1 MKTCSFVCSCSAAL
15 VAASLFLGCPGG
27 SEETVA
33 LSDQD
38 KGIKAKPV
46 DLDAL
51 AAARAASEGNK
62 IEQEVVEARS
72 LNANVKAYAN
82 KEGEPTL
89 QDMEGAGQAAA
100 GGRNSSWVGENA
112 NAGSAAPS
120 DLDTM
125 DEGEGLEPWIN
136 MQLVEQRILGK
147 RKSFQTCWDNHGGS
161 SGGHMDMAVTVGMN
175 GRATSVSL
183 AGGSP
188 LKNGQVAD
196 CVVRA
201 IKTVKYPEPRNG
213 AVSFVYPVK
222 F

>member
-1 MKTCSFVCSCSAAL
+1 MKTRSLICSFSAAL
-15 VAASLFLGCPGG
+15 VAVCLFMGCAGG
-27 SEETVA
+27 SEGTAA

-38 KGIKAKPV
+38 NSIKAKPV
-46 DLDAL
+46 DLEAL

-89 QDMEGAGQAAA
+89 QDMAGSGQAPA
-100 GGRNSSWVGENA
+100 GGGSSSWVGESA

-147 RKSFQTCWDNHGGS
+147 RKSLQTCWDNHGGS
-161 SGGHMDMAVTVGMN
+161 SGGRMDMAVTVGVS

-183 AGGSP
+183 AGSSP

-196 CVVRA
+196 CVARA
-201 IKTVKYPEPRNG
+201 IKTLKYPEPRNG

>member
-1 MKTCSFVCSCSAAL
+1 MKTCSLVCSCSAAL
-15 VAASLFLGCPGG
+15 VAASLLLGCPGG

-89 QDMEGAGQAAA
+89 QDMEGSGQAPA
-100 GGRNSSWVGENA
+100 GGSNSSWVGESA

-125 DEGEGLEPWIN
+125 DEGEGVKPWIN

-161 SGGHMDMAVTVGMN
+161 SGGRMDMAVTVGMN

-201 IKTVKYPEPRNG
+201 LKTVKYPEPRNG